1 MQFLYEQDML
11 KELAAYGGWNTSSNT
26 LGTVLSHLCAWNAA
40 EKLGRL
46 SEAVRDASEE
56 FLFFRYLEDWGYM
69 AEVRRD
75 VTDHLTDIDP
85 ALNRLDLRDKE
96 PVVREIVKKRLE
108 EFQAKYFP
116 CNQASRS
123 LRKCSE
129 SLWKHAIT
137 NRNYWKRIY

>member
-1 MQFLYEQDML
+1 ML

-46 SEAVRDASEE
+46 SEAVLEASGE

-85 ALNRLDLRDKE
+85 ALNRLDLKDKE

-116 CNQASRS
+116 QEPYRFD
-123 LRKCSE
+123 
-129 SLWKHAIT
+129 LWMPW
-137 NRNYWKRIY
+137 NRMFEVEIQILPY